1 VSPFPPLD
9 ESGSNLYDRVTM
21 RKSVLYILIA
31 IAVAAIV
38 GPSIYFYSKYS
49 HAEFLR
55 KNPTEAAKEEQK
67 QVLDKVAKLTELPSG
82 ESPTI
87 ATISDREKL
96 AGQPFF
102 ANAINGD
109 KVIFYPTSKRAII
122 YRPSTNKII
131 DMSQVNVTESVSP
144 TPLAVQTGTVQQP
157 TPTTQQP
164 TNLRVA
170 IYNGTTTPKLANTV
184 EKAVTESM
192 AYVTVTTKDNAKN
205 QDYNQSIVVD
215 LTGARGEQAKTLA
228 TLVNGNVAAFPS
240 GETRPD
246 ADILII
252 IGKSYK

>member
-1 VSPFPPLD
+1 M
-9 ESGSNLYDRVTM
+9 GTM
-21 RKSVLYILIA
+21 RKSVLYILIVIA
-31 IAVAAIV
+31 IAAIV

-49 HAEFLR
+49 HEQFLR
-55 KNPTEAAKEEQK
+55 NNPTEAAKEEQK
-67 QVLDKVAKLTELPSG
+67 AVLEKVTKLTELPTG

-102 ANAINGD
+102 ANAVNGD

-131 DMSQVNVTESVSP
+131 DMSQVNVTEAISP
-144 TPLAVQTGTVQQP
+144 TPMPQQTGTAQTPAPTAQQP
-157 TPTTQQP
+157 TT
-164 TNLRVA
+164 LRVA

-184 EKAVTESM
+184 EKAITESM

-205 QDYNQSIVVD
+205 QDYIQSLVVD
-215 LTGARGEQAKTLA
+215 LTGARGEQAQALA
-228 TLVNGNVAAFPS
+228 KLMNGNVAAFPS

-246 ADILII
+246 ADVLVI